1 MLFFDE
7 ISEVIRAV
15 ATMTMP
21 KCSVVKIYRHFG
33 ETNCLHVLVIRRVVP
48 HITVFF
54 VPFL

>member
-1 MLFFDE
+1 MLFLDE